1 MNLKDFKGKHI
12 ITSEKDSTLRGFAFP
27 YLIYLIV
34 FPRTLRKFFLKLFR
48 DFITNFLPFYFFN
61 LHLFKAGTLSSV

>member
-34 FPRTLRKFFLKLFR
+34 FPRTLRKFFLKAVL
-48 DFITNFLPFYFFN
+48 
-61 LHLFKAGTLSSV
+61 